1 MWSIA
6 CVAGPPS
13 PENPA
18 MPVPATTVSAPDGS
32 IRSTTFPSNS
42 ETNRFP
48 SASNARSSG
57 AYSSVF
63 SAVGSAD
70 DVSWGDAPAL
80 PQAAPSM
87 RDAHTAIN
95 ERAYRFG
102 IANLLFEDGPHPSPT
117 TRNSVRRLTRE
128 DVNRWPTGPVG
139 SYYPNT
145 DRAAQTQ
152 WDEFLNASAI

>member
-6 CVAGPPS
+6 CGAGPPS

-18 MPVPATTVSAPDGS
+18 MPVPATTVSSPDGS

-57 AYSSVF
+57 ACSSVF

-70 DVSWGDAPAL
+70 EVRSGDAPAL

-95 ERAYRFG
+95 ERDHRSDIG
-102 IANLLFEDGPHPSPT
+102 NNLLLETDPDDSF
-117 TRNSVRRLTRE
+117 NAQRRSGVDAGER
-128 DVNRWPTGPVG
+128 
-139 SYYPNT
+139 
-145 DRAAQTQ
+145 
-152 WDEFLNASAI
+152 